1 MHTQARLIQLL
12 PYPQERQ
19 ILYEEA
25 LSYSN
30 FAGRQGRFSCQNT
43 LTKSGPKILRH
54 NLGDILLYQQEAL
67 EQCKS
72 SYSSGLLLKQIGLLV
87 VQAN

>member
-30 FAGRQGRFSCQNT
+30 YAGKQDKFSYQGT
-43 LTKSGPKILRH
+43 
-54 NLGDILLYQQEAL
+54 
-67 EQCKS
+67 
-72 SYSSGLLLKQIGLLV
+72 
-87 VQAN
+87 